1 MATFNV
7 TTNANF
13 QDAAFST
20 RAGNDTYNIS
30 AGARLTIDTDTRYCT
45 NATATTGN
53 LGPVTIN
60 SSTGGELYIDG
71 TGVRLI
77 PYNTGT
83 GNVPAIG
90 TTISQGG
97 VSAYLLG
104 VWSAFN
110 AAPTAAGAAM
120 PASGYIKVKNKTGG
134 NFAAGALTGIGASA
148 TGADIVGWIEVV
160 GVEAATCTVP
170 RLGKVTARGEWFEHP
185 TLTSGSAATTYQLP
199 ASLANTYYPGVWV
212 ETGAGTGVFEF
223 YPNAGSLVAASSTG
237 TDAVRGKVCWISS
250 QGLLRLG
257 SDGTNTVGFL
267 PGSGRKIRVPNI
279 VTINVTSAAMS
290 TNALPNATL
299 ATRYDFTTT
308 GAGVIDLDRINLA
321 WYPSFAQ
328 PYSVTLA
335 NVAILEQLSV
345 SEIASPI
352 SWSNVGV
359 GQTAAQAQFALLMSL
374 CFAGGAV
381 TDCTWS
387 CATLAASGRYVRS
400 LTDVSGIAFTRDR
413 VLSFVARGNATT
425 GNATMTRVNSCTWT
439 DCVFGVGRQLMTTCT
454 DLTFTNSTYYDAPGA
469 ATGTG
474 NPMFVWDLASACARI
489 TMSGLTFGGL
499 TNVHPYSGILNVG
512 AAGCTIIKLRNIGTR
527 ASPLSLGSANQ
538 SGLLLQLATGAAAN
552 DVRVQRCYVSNTRT
566 NLLTGDNS
574 SKNLLVESCA
584 VDAADAPLIAVLNA
598 RLRAVLCTPP
608 MTAQT
613 SVYGSH
619 WFDCFTSTTAGRI
632 GLVMNEAT
640 ADTTAQ
646 VTFTAGTPRFTSAGG
661 LYMPTVG
668 DQVVFEMPARAIA
681 HTAFQ
686 NSAAVMAGGTIGN
699 YTLEFDADTGSG
711 FAGSWTTLNGA
722 NLSAL
727 SLNAATGVRLRL
739 RITTAIANATAITS
753 LYVLTTTND
762 AGRDNQYPLDLT
774 TLTLTGLVSGS
785 DVVILTAGTST
796 ERANINANSGSTYAF
811 QYEYA
816 PGETVDVC
824 VYKAGYVPFAI
835 RGYALGSTDASLPIA
850 QLADR
855 NYANP

>member
-1 MATFNV
+1 MATFTVN
-7 TTNANF
+7 TSRNF

-20 RAGNDTYNIS
+20 RTGNDTYNIS

-77 PYNTGT
+77 PYNSGA

-120 PASGYIKVKNKTGG
+120 PASGYIKVKDKAGG
-134 NFAAGALTGIGASA
+134 SFAAGALTGIGASA
-148 TGADIVGWIEVV
+148 TGADIVGWIEVI

-185 TLTSGSAATTYQLP
+185 TLTSGSSATTYQLP
-199 ASLANTYYPGVWV
+199 ASQANTYYPGVWV
-212 ETGAGTGVFEF
+212 ETAAGSGVYEF
-223 YPNAGSLVAASSTG
+223 YPSAGSLTAASSTA

-257 SDGTNTVGFL
+257 SDGTNTVGHL
-267 PGSGRKIRVPNI
+267 PGAGRKIRVPNI
-279 VTINVTSAAMS
+279 VTINVTSAAMA

-328 PYSVTLA
+328 PFSVTLS

-352 SWSNVGV
+352 AWSNVGV
-359 GQTAAQAQFALLMSL
+359 GQTAAQAQVALLMSL
-374 CFAGGAV
+374 CFAGGTV

-387 CATLAASGRYVRS
+387 SATLAASGRYVIS
-400 LTDVSGIAFTRDR
+400 LTDVSGITFTRDR
-413 VLSFVARGNATT
+413 SLSLVVRGNATT
-425 GNATMTRVNSCTWT
+425 GNATLTRVASCSWV
-439 DCVFGVGRQLMTTCT
+439 DCVFGVGRQLITTCS
-454 DLTFTNSTYYDAPGA
+454 DLSYTNTTYYDAPGA
-469 ATGTG
+469 ATGTA
-474 NPMFVWDLASACARI
+474 NPMFVWDLASNSQRI
-489 TMSGLTFGGL
+489 TMSGLSFGGL

-512 AAGCTIIKLRNIGTR
+512 AAGCGVVKLRNIGSR
-527 ASPLSLGSANQ
+527 AAPLSLGSANQ
-538 SGLLLQLATGAAAN
+538 SGLLLQLAAGAAAN
-552 DVRVQRCYVSNTRT
+552 DVRIQRCFVSNTRT
-566 NLLTGDNS
+566 NLFTADNS
-574 SKNLLVESCA
+574 SKNILIESSA
-584 VDAADAPLIAVLNA
+584 VDAADAPLIAALNA
-598 RLRAVLCTPP
+598 RIRSVLCTPP

-619 WFDCFTSTTAGRI
+619 WFDIFTSTTAGRI
-632 GLVMNEAT
+632 GLVMNEPT
-640 ADTTAQ
+640 ADTAGQ
-646 VTFTAGTPRFTSAGG
+646 VTFTAGAPQFTSAGG

-668 DQVVFEMPARAIA
+668 DQVVFEMPYFALA

-686 NSAAVMAGGTIGN
+686 NAVAVMAGGTIGN
-699 YTLEFDADTGSG
+699 YTLAFDVDTGAGFSG
-711 FAGSWTTLNGA
+711 TWTALTGA
-722 NLSAL
+722 NL
-727 SLNAATGVRLRL
+727 AAVSIDPAVGVKLRV
-739 RITTAIANATAITS
+739 RITTSTANSAAITS
-753 LYVLTTTND
+753 LYVLTTTSD
-762 AGRDNQYPLDLT
+762 AARDNLYPLDLT
-774 TLTLTGLVSGS
+774 TLTLTGVVAGS
-785 DVVILTAGTST
+785 DIVILDAGTST
-796 ERANINANSGSTYAF
+796 ERANVNANPSSTYAF
-811 QYEYA
+811 QYEYSPA
-816 PGETVDVC
+816 DVVDIC
-824 VYKAGYVPFAI
+824 VYKAGRVPFAI
-835 RGYALGSTDASLPIA
+835 RGYTLASADASLPIA
-850 QLADR
+850 QVEDR
-855 NYANP
+855 NFSNP